1 MTRGVSDDE
10 GEGEDED
17 EGEGEG
23 EGEGEDARKGGVIE
37 AALEGG
43 CGAGLTRW

>member
-17 EGEGEG
+17 EG